1 MYFAHINEFTKCNP
15 TRVAPMSDIVV
26 IKIKTQVLNDNAK
39 EKTKK
44 APKICIEVT
53 YQVYYQIS
61 MSTLH
66 KDFKVEIHDQQ

>member
-26 IKIKTQVLNDNAK
+26 IKIKTQVLNDNAN
-39 EKTKK
+39 KK
-44 APKICIEVT
+44 QKVLEICIEVT
-53 YQVYYQIS
+53 YQVYNQIS